1 MKLTVFGP
9 PGTGKTYRLIQEVG
23 ELLKVYHP
31 GDIAFV
37 SFTRRG
43 AIEGFTRAKS
53 TFGYKP
59 DDFTLFRTIHSLC
72 YRVCKG
78 SGEVLQPKHARL
90 FEKSTGFT
98 LEPVKEEEIAF
109 RSVDLFSAYNI
120 IRNNPAL
127 KEQTLEYLNVKQY
140 EKFVKV
146 YEDFKSKYN
155 VMDFTDLLI
164 RYVKNGDPLDVS
176 AAIID
181 EAQDLTPLQ
190 WQVVTK
196 MFSRANDL
204 ILAGDDDQAVFSWA
218 GADVEQFLSYTQDH
232 EVLEQSYRMP
242 RAVYSYAEKIT
253 ADIQVRKSKLFRPRD
268 AEGILDVTDRAYVNP
283 DESALILSRTNAALT
298 PVVQELR
305 LIGEPYELHGEPSIN
320 SRVLHAIQRFIA
332 WNEGKLNK
340 SKLMVYSSYFKDDP
354 TKYCD
359 WRDCIDLQPEEA
371 EYYDAVLSS
380 ERTEEELLHPKLRI
394 DTIHSAKGAEA
405 DHVYLM
411 LDMPRLAMLTM
422 QNTPDFENRVYY
434 VGATR
439 AREHLTLCLSNS
451 KYSYKLYN
459 PEVV

>member
-1 MKLTVFGP
+1 MRLTVFGP

-23 ELLKVYHP
+23 SLLEVYHP
-31 GDIAFV
+31 SDIAFV

-43 AIEGFTRAKS
+43 AIEGFTRAKNS
-53 TFGYKP
+53 FGYKP
-59 DDFTLFRTIHSLC
+59 DEFKFFRTIHSLC

-78 SGEVLQPKHARL
+78 NSEVLQPKHTKL
-90 FEKSTGFT
+90 FEKNTGFT
-98 LEPVKEEEIAF
+98 LDPVKEDEAAY
-109 RSVDLFSAYNI
+109 RSVDAFAAYNI
-120 IRNNPAL
+120 IRNNPSL

-140 EKFVKV
+140 EKFVKA
-146 YEDFKSKYN
+146 YEDFKSRYN
-155 VMDFTDLLI
+155 VMDFTDLLM
-164 RYVKNGDPLDVS
+164 RYVKTGEPLNVS

-196 MFSRANDL
+196 MFSRAKDL
-204 ILAGDDDQAVFSWA
+204 IIAGDDDQAVFSWA
-218 GADVEQFLSYTQDH
+218 GADVEQFLSYTQDQ

-242 RAVYSYAEKIT
+242 RAVYNYASKIT
-253 ADIQVRKSKLFRPRD
+253 SDIQVRKSKLFKPRD
-268 AEGILDVTDRAYVNP
+268 ADGILDVTDRAYVNP
-283 DESALILSRTNAALT
+283 YESALILSRTNAALN

-332 WNEGKLNK
+332 WNSGELSK
-340 SKLMVYSSYFKDDP
+340 SKLMVYASYFKEDP

-359 WRDCIDLQPEEA
+359 WRDCIDLQPEEV

-380 ERTEEELLHPKLRI
+380 ERPEEELLQPKLRI

-411 LDMPRLAMLTM
+411 LDIPRLAMLTM
-422 QNTPDFENRVYY
+422 QNSPDFENRVYY

-451 KYSYKLYN
+451 KYSYKLYS
-459 PEVV
+459 PEAV

>member
-23 ELLKVYHP
+23 ELLEVYHP

-43 AIEGFTRAKS
+43 AIEGFTRAKN

-59 DDFTLFRTIHSLC
+59 EDFKFFRTIHSLC

-78 SGEVLQPKHARL
+78 NGEVLQPKHARL
-90 FEKSTGFT
+90 FEKNTGFT
-98 LEPVKEEEIAF
+98 LEPVKEEDSYYKA
-109 RSVDLFSAYNI
+109 VDYASAYNI

-127 KEQTLEYLNVKQY
+127 KESILEYVNVKQY
-140 EKFVKV
+140 DKFVKS
-146 YEDFKSKYN
+146 YEEFKSKYN
-155 VMDFTDLLI
+155 VMDFTDLLV
-164 RYVKNGDPLDVS
+164 RYVEDGEPLSVS

-190 WQVVTK
+190 WRVVTK
-196 MFSRANDL
+196 MFSGAKDL

-218 GADVEQFLSYTQDH
+218 GADVDQFLSYTQDH

-242 RAVYSYAEKIT
+242 RAVYNYATRIT
-253 ADIQVRKSKLFRPRD
+253 SDILVRKSKLFRPRD
-268 AEGILDVTDRAYVNP
+268 ADGILDVTDRAYVNP
-283 DESALILSRTNAALT
+283 EESSLILSRTNAALE

-305 LIGEPYELHGEPSIN
+305 LIGEPYELHGVPSID
-320 SRVLHAIQRFIA
+320 SKVLHAIQRFIA
-332 WNEGKLNK
+332 WNAGELKK

-354 TKYCD
+354 TRYCD
-359 WRDCIDLQPEEA
+359 WRDCIKLQPEEA
-371 EYYDAVLSS
+371 EYYGAVLSN
-380 ERTEEELLHPKLRI
+380 ERPESELLQPKLRI

-459 PEVV
+459 MEVV

>member
-9 PGTGKTYRLIQEVG
+9 PGTGKTHRLIQEVG
-23 ELLKVYHP
+23 EFLEVYHP

-53 TFGYKP
+53 SFGYKP
-59 DDFTLFRTIHSLC
+59 EDFTFFRTIHSLC

-78 SGEVLQPKHARL
+78 NSEVLQPKHVRM

-98 LEPVKEEEIAF
+98 LEPIKEEETAYKT
-109 RSVDLFSAYNI
+109 VDFCSAYNI
-120 IRNNPAL
+120 IRNNPSL

-140 EKFVKV
+140 DKFVKA
-146 YEDFKSKYN
+146 YESFKAKHN
-155 VMDFTDLLI
+155 VMDFTDLLV
-164 RYVKNGDPLDVS
+164 RYVNSGDPLDVS

-190 WQVVTK
+190 WRVVTK
-196 MFSRANDL
+196 MFSRASDL

-218 GADVEQFLSYTQDH
+218 GADVDQFLSYTQDQ
-232 EVLEQSYRMP
+232 EVLAQSYRMP
-242 RAVYSYAEKIT
+242 RAVYNYATKIT
-253 ADIQVRKSKLFRPRD
+253 ADIQVRKSKLFHPRD
-268 AEGILDVTDRAYVNP
+268 ADGILDVSDRAYVNP
-283 DESALILSRTNAALT
+283 DESSLILSRTNAALE
-298 PVVQELR
+298 PVVQDLR

-320 SRVLHAIQRFIA
+320 PRVLHAIQRFIA
-332 WNEGKLNK
+332 WNAGELPK
-340 SKLMVYSSYFKDDP
+340 SKLMVYAAYFNDDP

-359 WRDCIDLQPEEA
+359 WRDCIKLQPEDA
-371 EYYDAVLSS
+371 EYYDAVLST
-380 ERTEEELLHPKLRI
+380 ERSEEELLRPKLRL

-422 QNTPDFENRVYY
+422 QNSPDFENRVYY

-439 AREHLTLCLSNS
+439 AREHLTLCLSSS

-459 PEVV
+459 PEDA